1 MSKDDLIR
9 EYENRRGSWQAIVG
23 IYVVLIAA
31 FVLSAS
37 AI

>member
-1 MSKDDLIR
+1 MSKDDIIR
-9 EYENRRGSWQAIVG
+9 EYENRRGSWQAVVG
-23 IYVVLIAA
+23 IYVALIVA